1 MKNTEK
7 TTFDSSTDWENVS
20 TLYRVFSGNVTFNST
35 GWTTITFSTPFDYDG
50 VSNLLLCVDDHTGKG
65 LDSYNRFYT
74 YSTGENRAIT
84 TFRDGSAA
92 YNPATANIYAGTR
105 YTVNDQIKFT
115 KAVTGCNE
123 SLALS
128 TEQLFG
134 FRYEEGQGP
143 SETQSLSI
151 VGANLAGNVALE
163 ASSSFEISID
173 GNSFGTTL
181 TLTPSNGQV
190 AQLVTV
196 RLQAGLEVG
205 RYEGEA
211 LTLTSGSISRSIA
224 LSGEV
229 TGEEVPVPIVTQT
242 FSMKQ
247 GWNWWSTYLDIS
259 LEDLEEALDGH
270 GTDINAQNGSTSY
283 LEGYGWEGDPITIDP
298 IRMYKIH
305 TDEAIELVLNGIAID
320 PADHTVTL
328 KPGRTTWIGFPES
341 ESMTL
346 SQAFANHTPTKGD
359 IVKGANGSAT
369 WIGNIWTG
377 TLKKLEPGEG
387 YAYKSKAA
395 TQKTFT
401 FPSGK

>member
-1 MKNTEK
+1 MEDATITLSADPETGYQLKKWTVTYNGGN
-7 TTFDSSTDWENVS
+7 STVGVVENQ
-20 TLYRVFSGNVTFNST
+20 FSMPADNVT
-35 GWTTITFSTPFDYDG
+35 
-50 VSNLLLCVDDHTGKG
+50 VS
-65 LDSYNRFYT
+65 
-74 YSTGENRAIT
+74 A
-84 TFRDGSAA
+84 TFRYVGAPQVSYQLVTSADQLEAGGSYLIVSRDYSKALGTTQNANNRSAA
-92 YNPATANIYAGTR
+92 DVDIANDVISTIGDDVCELTLGGTDGLWTFFDAGANGYLYAASSSNNYLKTQTTLDDNGRWDITVNAGTATLLAQGNNTRNNLQYNNTNTANIFSCYST
-105 YTVNDQIKFT
+105 TQ
-115 KAVTGCNE
+115 KAV
-123 SLALS
+123 SLFHRVETYP
-128 TEQLFG
+128 TED
-134 FRYEEGQGP
+134 E
-143 SETQSLSI
+143 
-151 VGANLAGNVALE
+151 
-163 ASSSFEISID
+163 
-173 GNSFGTTL
+173 
-181 TLTPSNGQV
+181 
-190 AQLVTV
+190 
-196 RLQAGLEVG
+196 
-205 RYEGEA
+205 
-211 LTLTSGSISRSIA
+211 
-224 LSGEV
+224 
-229 TGEEVPVPIVTQT
+229 QT
-242 FSMKQ
+242 FAFNK